1 MFSRAKSGA
10 ALTVGETNMANKT
23 AAAVKKVKKP
33 PRRKTPA
40 KRANLLSGSQW
51 LQHSFSIWRG
61 LDKTSAERKIGHPA
75 MFPVSLVSRI
85 LDAYTRCEGTL
96 LDPFAGSGS
105 ALDAALAKGMGAV
118 GVDINRD
125 FFNVFKA
132 RATPL
137 ALTEWCYII
146 GDARQ
151 LRGLLPPDSADVCI
165 TSPPYWDILNRK
177 RSADGKNA
185 RPYSDLEDDL
195 GNVKVYREFLDDL
208 GKVFFGVRSVLK
220 PGAPFILNV
229 ADLRK
234 GSVFYPLHMD
244 VAQEAQRHGFVLED
258 IIIWDRQSDYNNQ
271 RPLGYP
277 YKFIVNKVHEYLLV
291 LR

>member
-1 MFSRAKSGA
+1 M
-10 ALTVGETNMANKT
+10 TVGETNMT
-23 AAAVKKVKKP
+23 DSSAVAVKKP
-33 PRRKTPA
+33 PRHKTPA

-61 LDKTSAERKIGHPA
+61 LGKTSAERKIGHPA

-85 LDAYTRCEGTL
+85 LDAYTRCEGVL

-105 ALDAALAKGMGAV
+105 ALEAALAKGMDVV
-118 GVDINRD
+118 GVDINRHFYD
-125 FFNVFKA
+125 IFKE
-132 RATPL
+132 RAAPL
-137 ALTEWCYII
+137 SSSQWCYIV
-146 GDARQ
+146 GDARH
-151 LRGLLPPDSADVCI
+151 LRALLPPDSADVCI

-185 RPYSDLEDDL
+185 RSYSSLADDM
-195 GNVKVYREFLDDL
+195 GNVKLYREFLDCL
-208 GKVFFGVRSVLK
+208 GDVFAGVRSVLK
-220 PGAPFILNV
+220 PGAPFVLNV

-234 GSVFYPLHMD
+234 GPVFYPLHMD
-244 VAQEAQRHGFVLED
+244 AAEEARRHGFVLED
-258 IIIWDRQSDYNNQ
+258 IIVWDRQSDYNNQ

-277 YKFIVNKVHEYLLV
+277 YKFIINKVHEYLLV